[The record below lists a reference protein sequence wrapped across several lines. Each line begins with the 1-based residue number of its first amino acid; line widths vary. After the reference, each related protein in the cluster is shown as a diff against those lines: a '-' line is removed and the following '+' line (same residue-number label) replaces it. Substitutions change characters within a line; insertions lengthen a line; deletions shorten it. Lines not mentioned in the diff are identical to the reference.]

1 MTTAYVTLR
10 VGPELYAVPASTVNE
25 IVLLQ
30 PLTRVP
36 SMPPAIR
43 GLMNLRGTVMP
54 VVDLA
59 RQLGLGETAATTH
72 TCAVVIDAEADGVRA
87 PMGIITDEVQNVI
100 MLAAGDIEPP
110 PAFGATIDTAY
121 LAGMTRLG
129 GRYTL
134 ILDLTRILAPDE
146 LLAALEESSH
156 D

>member
-36 SMPPAIR
+36 SMPAAIR

-59 RQLGLGETAATTH
+59 RQLGLGETVATTH

-87 PMGIITDEVQNVI
+87 PMGIITDEVQDVI
-100 MLAAGDIEPP
+100 MLSAADIEPP
-110 PAFGATIDTAY
+110 PAFGASIDAAY

-146 LLAALEESSH
+146 LLAALEEGGH